1 MLAPYAGAVRGDLG
15 KLRTPFGFLCSF
27 ELLAVNYGID
37 ELFNFI
43 KRPALC
49 GQIFDY
55 PQSLFCRQFVHSP
68 LPALFLFIP
77 PCGVSTFALNNQPA
91 KRLFPFLR
99 ASRGLRGKT
108 PYFVKPLELV
118 NLWLVGFSFFPLPF
132 ASQPLQLQ
140 DGQTVKGKISPS
152 EF

>member
-1 MLAPYAGAVRGDLG
+1 MRE
-15 KLRTPFGFLCSF
+15 PFGVLFSTFLPRAAFYVLLS
-27 ELLAVNYGID
+27 LLAVNYGID
-37 ELFNFI
+37 EFFNFI

-49 GQIFDY
+49 GQIFEY
-55 PQSLFCRQFVHSP
+55 PQSLFRRQFVHSP

-77 PCGVSTFALNNQPA
+77 PCGVSTFALINQPA

-118 NLWLVGFSFFPLPF
+118 SRLRSGFSSFPSSSPRIDCIQ
-132 ASQPLQLQ
+132 AVPP
-140 DGQTVKGKISPS
+140 VKGR
-152 EF
+152 

>member
-1 MLAPYAGAVRGDLG
+1 MRE
-15 KLRTPFGFLCSF
+15 PFGVLFSTFLPRAAFYVLLS
-27 ELLAVNYGID
+27 LLAVNYGID
-37 ELFNFI
+37 EFFNFI

-49 GQIFDY
+49 GQIFEY
-55 PQSLFCRQFVHSP
+55 PQSLFRRQFVHSP

-77 PCGVSTFALNNQPA
+77 PCGVSTFALINQPA

-140 DGQTVKGKISPS
+140 DGQTVKGKISPA